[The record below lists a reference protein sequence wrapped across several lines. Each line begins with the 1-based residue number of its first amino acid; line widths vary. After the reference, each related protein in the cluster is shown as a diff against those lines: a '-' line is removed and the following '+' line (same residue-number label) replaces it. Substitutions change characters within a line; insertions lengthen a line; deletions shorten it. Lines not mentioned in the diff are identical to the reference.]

1 LRNSQNK
8 VFVKDYSLLSI
19 VKLLHKWRKP
29 IVYMTICIAILSGAI
44 SMIVPVYY
52 ESTTLFYAA
61 SEDLFKPKK
70 VFGYSDNDIEYY
82 GTTGDIQRI
91 LTVAYSHELTS
102 HLVHTFGLYAHYKVD
117 STKSKAAFIVNE
129 KLKNHYEIIRTKYD
143 AIELTIEDRDPDI
156 AAAMANS
163 ARDKVNS
170 IISEMIRGSQQ
181 KVIESYIKTIAN
193 KDAALKTIQDSLSS
207 AQLKYGIFDP
217 DAQTEY
223 LSTLITSTET
233 KLVSE
238 NAKLN
243 SYKNSSRRVAQDSVA
258 KLTANIAGL
267 QSQLD
272 LLQGR
277 DTSAHS
283 NYSIERFNKAKGK
296 ILILD
301 DSYKKA
307 TNTVNFD
314 KELLKTLKSAYNLNV
329 PALHIVETAQVPVVK
344 SRPKRMLVVLAST
357 FAALLF
363 MVIGV
368 LFIESYKHLDWTFL
382 KEW

>member
-1 LRNSQNK
+1 M
-8 VFVKDYSLLSI
+8 KDYSLLSI

-29 IVYMTICIAILSGAI
+29 IVYVTIGVAVLSGVI
-44 SMIVPVYY
+44 SLMVPVYF

-70 VFGYSDNDIEYY
+70 VFGYGDSDVEYY
-82 GTTGDIQRI
+82 GTTADIQRI
-91 LTVAYSHELTS
+91 LTVANSYELTS
-102 HLVHTFGLYAHYKVD
+102 LLVHDFGLYEHYEVD
-117 STKSKAAFIVNE
+117 SIRSKAAYIVRE
-129 KLKNHYEIIRTKYD
+129 KLMTHYKIIRTKYD
-143 AIELTIEDRDPDI
+143 AIELTIEDRDPEF

-163 ARDKVNS
+163 ARDKINS

-181 KVIESYIKTIAN
+181 KVIESYTKTISSKEAV
-193 KDAALKTIQDSLSS
+193 LRTIQDSLSS

-217 DAQTEY
+217 EAQTEY
-223 LSTLITSTET
+223 LSTLVTSTET
-233 KLVSE
+233 RLVSE
-238 NAKLN
+238 NAKLK
-243 SYKNSSRRVAQDSVA
+243 SYKNSSGGVARDSVA

-277 DTSAHS
+277 DTSMQS
-283 NYSIERFNKAKGK
+283 NYSIERFNKAKGT
-296 ILILD
+296 ILVLD

-314 KELLKTLKSAYNLNV
+314 KELLKTLESAYNLQV
-329 PALHIVETAQVPVVK
+329 PALHVVETAQVPVVK
-344 SRPKRMLVVLAST
+344 SRPKRTLLVLAST
-357 FAALLF
+357 FAAFLF

-368 LFIESYKHLDWTFL
+368 LFIESYKHLDWSFI

>member
-1 LRNSQNK
+1 M
-8 VFVKDYSLLSI
+8 KDYSLLSI

-29 IVYMTICIAILSGAI
+29 IVYVTIGVAVLSGVI
-44 SMIVPVYY
+44 SLMVPVYF

-70 VFGYSDNDIEYY
+70 VFGYGDSDVEYY
-82 GTTGDIQRI
+82 GTTADIQRI
-91 LTVAYSHELTS
+91 LTVANSYELTS
-102 HLVHTFGLYAHYKVD
+102 LLVHDFGLYEHYEVD
-117 STKSKAAFIVNE
+117 SIRSKAAYIVRE
-129 KLKNHYEIIRTKYD
+129 KLMTHYKIIRTKYD
-143 AIELTIEDRDPDI
+143 AIELTIEDRDPEF

-163 ARDKVNS
+163 ARDKINS

-181 KVIESYIKTIAN
+181 KVIESYTKTISSKEAV
-193 KDAALKTIQDSLSS
+193 LRTIQDSLSS

-217 DAQTEY
+217 EAQTEY
-223 LSTLITSTET
+223 LSTLVTSTET

-238 NAKLN
+238 NAKLK
-243 SYKNSSRRVAQDSVA
+243 SYKNSSGGVARDSVA

-277 DTSAHS
+277 DTSMQS
-283 NYSIERFNKAKGK
+283 NYSIERFNKAKGT
-296 ILILD
+296 ILVLD

-314 KELLKTLKSAYNLNV
+314 KELLKTLESAYNLQV
-329 PALHIVETAQVPVVK
+329 PALHVVETAQVPVVK
-344 SRPKRMLVVLAST
+344 SRPKRTMLVLAST
-357 FAALLF
+357 FAAFLF

-368 LFIESYKHLDWTFL
+368 LFIESYKHLDWSFI